1 MEDRDFEDREVTWRV
16 IEDLPVN
23 GTITAP
29 VERATPLPAVILL
42 AGSGPTDRNWCS
54 PLLPGENGSAK
65 LLAEALASRGFLT
78 LRYDKVGSGPHV
90 RENLPKFAGK
100 IGMQSF
106 REELAGAIETIVSE
120 EDVDGDHLFALTN
133 SEGAIHAVNYQVRA
147 ERNRLRGM
155 VLTGA
160 PGRAIGQVSRDQIV
174 YQVKSLPDAE
184 AILGSYDAAV
194 SDFLAGRPMNPD
206 PSLPEGIRFLL
217 RALESP
223 NNLPFSRELW
233 VYNLREYISMLDVP
247 ILIVIG
253 KKDLQTNWRADGGA
267 LEAATAGKESK
278 VSFVYPEDANHVL
291 KHEDKPIEEL
301 TAEYVGAHYNA
312 PDSVLDGEA
321 SRAIYGWLDQQTEP

>member
-1 MEDRDFEDREVTWRV
+1 MGDRDIENREITWEV

-29 VERATPLPAVILL
+29 VERVAPLPAVILL

-54 PLLPGENGSAK
+54 PLLPGENGSGK
-65 LLAEALASRGFLT
+65 LLAEALARRGFLT

-100 IGMQSF
+100 IDMQSF
-106 REELAGAIETIVSE
+106 RKELAGAIETVVSE
-120 EDVDGDHLFALTN
+120 DNVDRDRLFALTN
-133 SEGAIHAVNYQVRA
+133 SEGAIHAVNYQLQA
-147 ERNRLRGM
+147 KGNRLRGM

-174 YQVKSLPDAE
+174 YQMKSLPDAE
-184 AILGSYDAAV
+184 AILDSYDAAV
-194 SDFLAGRPMNPD
+194 SEFIAGRQMNPD
-206 PSLPEGIRFLL
+206 PALPEGIRLLL

-233 VYNLREYISMLDVP
+233 VYSLPEYISMLDVP
-247 ILIVIG
+247 TLIVIG

-267 LEAATAGKESK
+267 LEAATAGKGK

-312 PDSVLDGEA
+312 PDAVLDGEA
-321 SRAIYGWLDQQTEP
+321 SRAIYGWLDRQTQP